1 MHATGHPG
9 STIGPA
15 WFDTRSDVCLL
26 AEDEADRLGFE
37 TEPGDINIEFAD
49 GEASNTQT
57 SKQPRKIKGGLHI
70 TLNEEDALTRLN
82 VTVPCYVLK
91 TKSPYKLL
99 LGHTFAHEAG
109 AYVDPVTSLMT
120 YRPYLA
126 QHDTTT
132 TGTLTMRTHTATP
145 TMQVN
150 TLTAHKQYH
159 CMTNTQHTDPHTPP
173 NRYSR
178 PTPTPATE
186 EAATK
191 ELVEPANTVS
201 KAQGTYQVAPMLHY
215 IPPMHDCNYNI
226 VKHFNIHPQHR
237 PDQTPPPP
245 CTGPIVP
252 YRKTGR
258 IIRGGIYWSVSK
270 DGTALLNHPV
280 DNPRQQSRMH
290 WPAHQH
296 PPQQPWPQG
305 YDRNQGCPA
314 HGCGSST
321 HGPRTGQG
329 ASSLTPTSR
338 PSPSTSPSTKTS
350 STWASPSTW
359 RHRPHPTTTQ
369 AAAAASGTG
378 GRRHGSPHAAA
389 RRRRR

>member
-1 MHATGHPG
+1 M
-9 STIGPA
+9 
-15 WFDTRSDVCLL
+15 CLL

-132 TGTLTMRTHTATP
+132 TGTLTMRTHIATL
-145 TMQVN
+145 TKQVG
-150 TLTAHKQYH
+150 TLTAHEQYH
-159 CMTNTQHTDPHTPP
+159 CLTITLTMLPPTEFDRNHHPCDDTAGTMAPPPRRCTATTPIP
-173 NRYSR
+173 SEG
-178 PTPTPATE
+178 PA
-186 EAATK
+186 ASK
-191 ELVEPANTVS
+191 QVEPTNTVS
-201 KAQGTYQVAPMLHY
+201 TAQGTYQVAPMLHHMPPMLRY
-215 IPPMHDCNYNI
+215 IPPMHDDINNGILERINI
-226 VKHFNIHPQHR
+226 YPQHL
-237 PDQTPPPP
+237 PCQMPPPP
-245 CTGPIVP
+245 FTGPLVP

-258 IIRGGIYWSVSK
+258 IIRGGIHWSVSK

-296 PPQQPWPQG
+296 PPKIP
-305 YDRNQGCPA
+305 Y
-314 HGCGSST
+314 
-321 HGPRTGQG
+321 
-329 ASSLTPTSR
+329 L
-338 PSPSTSPSTKTS
+338 
-350 STWASPSTW
+350 
-359 RHRPHPTTTQ
+359 TQ
-369 AAAAASGTG
+369 ADQTDLASCT
-378 GRRHGSPHAAA
+378 
-389 RRRRR
+389 